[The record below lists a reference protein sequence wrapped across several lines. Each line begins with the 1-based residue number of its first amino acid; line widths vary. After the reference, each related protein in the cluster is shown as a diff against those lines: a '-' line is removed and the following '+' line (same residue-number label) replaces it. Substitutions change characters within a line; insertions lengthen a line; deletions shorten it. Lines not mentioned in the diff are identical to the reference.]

1 MGCCN
6 HLFGHHGRRH
16 YEGPGQAE
24 EDYYH
29 QKKHRPLSA
38 SELVYADKI
47 LSETRYPTP
56 HPNHAEDQ
64 QQQTTASRR
73 TSCCEPLDD
82 DLFKTRRQL
91 RREKRSDEG
100 STFQAELNQTR
111 YSLNRAEDQE
121 ARFSH
126 AQQEQK
132 KAAAAAE
139 RLKAL
144 TERETGRETVE
155 MAYVAARLRDLA
167 DQAELDAQR
176 AQTEAEEAV
185 RRYSLAH
192 EVVMSQVEAGPE
204 EQPEVAERLRSLAEQ
219 ADLQTDKARHAA
231 KNASRR
237 HSLIES
243 ATNQETQQAVA
254 IASRLNSLAL
264 AAEEK
269 ARIANEAAETA
280 HRKSSAA
287 LKAVKVLR
295 DADKNLPAPPEVP
308 SRQSPQIHHH
318 QRSLFRTL
326 GDALGL
332 TYDASAA
339 KPASPAPA
347 PHRLSADEMPPQTA
361 SSEPNANRL
370 PTVQEVP
377 TPVPESENAA
387 PVPKP
392 KRT

>member
-6 HLFGHHGRRH
+6 YLFGHHGRRH

-24 EDYYH
+24 EDHYH

-38 SELVYADKI
+38 SELVYADRI
-47 LSETRYPTP
+47 LSETRHPTP
-56 HPNHAEDQ
+56 HPLHAEEQ
-64 QQQTTASRR
+64 QQITTSGH
-73 TSCCEPLDD
+73 
-82 DLFKTRRQL
+82 
-91 RREKRSDEG
+91 EG

-126 AQQEQK
+126 AHQDQK

-139 RLKAL
+139 RLKSL

-167 DQAELDAQR
+167 HQAELDAQR
-176 AQTEAEEAV
+176 AKTEADEAV

-192 EVVMSQVEAGPE
+192 EAVMNQIEAGPE
-204 EQPEVAERLRSLAEQ
+204 EQPEMAERLRSLAEQ
-219 ADLQTDKARHAA
+219 ADLQADKARYAA

-237 HSLIES
+237 HTLIES
-243 ATNQETQQAVA
+243 ATHQETQQAVA
-254 IASRLNSLAL
+254 IASRLNSLAI

-269 ARIANEAAETA
+269 AKIASEAAEIA
-280 HRKSSAA
+280 RRKSSAA

-295 DADKNLPAPPEVP
+295 DADKKLPAPLEVP
-308 SRQSPQIHHH
+308 PRQSPQLQQ
-318 QRSLFRTL
+318 QRSLFQAL

-332 TYDASAA
+332 TQDPSAV
-339 KPASPAPA
+339 KPASPLPA
-347 PHRLSADEMPPQTA
+347 THRVSADEMPPETA
-361 SSEPNANRL
+361 ASESNANKL

-377 TPVPESENAA
+377 TPVSESKIAA
-387 PVPKP
+387 PAPKP
-392 KRT
+392 KST

>member
-38 SELVYADKI
+38 SELVYADRI
-47 LSETRYPTP
+47 LNETRHPTP
-56 HPNHAEDQ
+56 HPNHADYQ
-64 QQQTTASRR
+64 QQIPASGR
-73 TSCCEPLDD
+73 TSCCEPLDE

-111 YSLNRAEDQE
+111 YSFNRAEDQE

-126 AQQEQK
+126 AQQEHK

-139 RLKAL
+139 RLKSL

-176 AQTEAEEAV
+176 AQTEADEAV

-192 EVVMSQVEAGPE
+192 EAVMNQVEAGPE

-219 ADLQTDKARHAA
+219 ADLQADKARHAA

-237 HSLIES
+237 HTLIEN
-243 ATNQETQQAVA
+243 ATHQETQQAVA

-269 ARIANEAAETA
+269 AKIANEAAEMA
-280 HRKSSAA
+280 RRKSSAA

-295 DADKNLPAPPEVP
+295 DADKKLPAPPDVP
-308 SRQSPQIHHH
+308 PRQSPQLHH
-318 QRSLFRTL
+318 QRSLFQAL
-326 GDALGL
+326 GDVLGL
-332 TYDASAA
+332 TQDPLAV
-339 KPASPAPA
+339 KPTSPAPA
-347 PHRLSADEMPPQTA
+347 PHRVSADEMPPETAASEQTA
-361 SSEPNANRL
+361 NKL

-377 TPVPESENAA
+377 TPVSEPNDAA
-387 PVPKP
+387 SAPKP
-392 KRT
+392 KST

>member
-38 SELVYADKI
+38 SELVYADRI
-47 LSETRYPTP
+47 LNETRHPTP
-56 HPNHAEDQ
+56 HPQYAEDQ
-64 QQQTTASRR
+64 QRITASRR

-82 DLFKTRRQL
+82 DLFKTRKQL

-132 KAAAAAE
+132 KAAAAAS
-139 RLKAL
+139 RLESL
-144 TERETGRETVE
+144 TKRETDRETVE

-176 AQTEAEEAV
+176 AQTEADEAI

-192 EVVMSQVEAGPE
+192 ETVMNQVEAGPE
-204 EQPEVAERLRSLAEQ
+204 ERADVAERLRSLAEQ

-237 HSLIES
+237 HSLVEN
-243 ATNQETQQAVA
+243 ATHQETQQAVA

-269 ARIANEAAETA
+269 ARIATEAAELA
-280 HRKSSAA
+280 RRKSNAA
-287 LKAVKVLR
+287 LTAVKALR
-295 DADKNLPAPPEVP
+295 DADKKLPAPPEVP
-308 SRQSPQIHHH
+308 PRQSPQLQQ
-318 QRSLFRTL
+318 QRGLFKTL

-332 TYDASAA
+332 TYDPSTV
-339 KPASPAPA
+339 KPASPAPV
-347 PHRLSADEMPPQTA
+347 PHRVSADEMPPETA
-361 SSEPNANRL
+361 TPAPNATKL
-370 PTVQEVP
+370 PTVKEVP
-377 TPVPESENAA
+377 TPVSEPNDAASAPKPES
-387 PVPKP
+387 
-392 KRT
+392 T